1 VPKGK
6 ELKLKRLQYG
16 SMVAVAGAAL
26 FLTQLGQMLQ
36 MLGLL
41 SALQFVIQGLAIALG
56 MALSR
61 LDLSSVRLLIDSLA
75 RIGFVARLLE
85 VGDRIRRDGI
95 RSIGR
100 VRN

>member
-1 VPKGK
+1 MTGGI
-6 ELKLKRLQYG
+6 G

-36 MLGLL
+36 MLGLS

-61 LDLSSVRLLIDSLA
+61 LNLSSLRLLIEVLVRMS
-75 RIGFVARLLE
+75 FVARLLE
-85 VGDRIRRDGI
+85 VGERIRRG
-95 RSIGR
+95 SIGR
-100 VRN
+100 VRK

>member
-1 VPKGK
+1 
-6 ELKLKRLQYG
+6 
-16 SMVAVAGAAL
+16 MVAVAGAAL

-36 MLGLL
+36 VLGLL